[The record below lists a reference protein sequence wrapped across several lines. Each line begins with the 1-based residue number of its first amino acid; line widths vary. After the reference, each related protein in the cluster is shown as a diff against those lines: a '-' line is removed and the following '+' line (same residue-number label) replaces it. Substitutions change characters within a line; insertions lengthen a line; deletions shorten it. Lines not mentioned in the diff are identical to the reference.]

1 MPYKNKVF
9 VFVLDT
15 FYMGLTKK
23 EEREYAR
30 MLYVNERITYKEIAA
45 RVGVTEKTI
54 SKWASEDGWEKLRKS
69 LLTTR
74 QAQLVHW
81 YNQLDSINEAISKR
95 DGIPT
100 NAEADTMS
108 KTTSN
113 IQKLEFET
121 SIGEYIEVGRK
132 VLTFIQ
138 GINLADAKLL
148 KNYFDAFINAKL
160 KQN

>member
-1 MPYKNKVF
+1 
-9 VFVLDT
+9 
-15 FYMGLTKK
+15 MGLTKK

-30 MLYVNERITYKEIAA
+30 MLYVNERITFKEIAS
-45 RVGVTEKTI
+45 RVFVTEKTV
-54 SKWASEDGWEKLRKS
+54 SKWATEDGWDKLRKS

-74 QAQLVHW
+74 QSQLVHW
-81 YNQLDSINEAISKR
+81 YNQLDSINEGIALR
-95 DGIPT
+95 GGIPT

-113 IQKLEFET
+113 IQKLEIET

-138 GINLADAKLL
+138 DINLADAKLF
-148 KNYFDAFINAKL
+148 KNYFDEFINSKL
-160 KQN
+160 KHN

>member
-1 MPYKNKVF
+1 
-9 VFVLDT
+9 
-15 FYMGLTKK
+15 MGLTKK
-23 EEREYAR
+23 EEREYAK

-45 RVGVTEKTI
+45 RVGVRENTV
-54 SKWASEDGWEKLRKS
+54 SKWAKEDAWDKLRKS
-69 LLTTR
+69 LLITR

-81 YNQLDSINEAISKR
+81 YNQLDSINQGIAIR

-100 NAEADTMS
+100 TTEADMMS

-113 IQKLEFET
+113 IQKLEIET
-121 SIGEYIEVGRK
+121 SIGEYVEVGRK

-138 GINLADAKLL
+138 EINLEDAKLL
-148 KNYFDAFINAKL
+148 KNYFDVFITSKL